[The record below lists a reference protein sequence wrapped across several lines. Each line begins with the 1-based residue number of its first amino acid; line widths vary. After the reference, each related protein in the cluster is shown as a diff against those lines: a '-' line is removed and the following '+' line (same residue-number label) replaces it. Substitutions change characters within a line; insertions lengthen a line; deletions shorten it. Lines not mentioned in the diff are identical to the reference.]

1 MKEKIYFTI
10 VVATHNDENFIK
22 ATLDS
27 IALQECRDY
36 EVVVVD
42 GGSKDRSLEVV
53 YQADFPH
60 RKVYSFFEPDI
71 YYMWN
76 KAIKLARGRYIL
88 FFKAGTYFTSSRML
102 EQLKADI
109 AALEEPDLVTT
120 CGMGYHRKTR
130 GMHTPPIGKRRLTR
144 GILPTMLGS
153 RLFRTDTLRSL
164 GGFDTNFTVRASFEL
179 VCRYVATPSARV
191 VALNYVITDYIV
203 KFTESERFLEYHR
216 ETPGILAKNFGW
228 VKLMTYLI
236 SHSTWIAFRYW
247 LGNLHFHSA
256 DEIG

>member
-1 MKEKIYFTI
+1 MKDKIYFTI
-10 VVATHNDENFIK
+10 VVATHNDENFVK
-22 ATLDS
+22 MTLES
-27 IALQECRDY
+27 LSKQECREF
-36 EVVVVD
+36 EVIVVD

-53 YQADFPH
+53 YGVHFPH
-60 RKVYSFFEPDI
+60 RRVYNFFEAEI

-76 KAIKLARGRYIL
+76 KALKLSRGRYIL

-109 AALEEPDLVTT
+109 AILEEPDLVTT

-130 GMHTPPIGKRRLTR
+130 GLHTPPLGKRRLTR

-153 RLFRTDTLRSL
+153 RLFRTDTLRSM
-164 GGFDTNFTVRASFEL
+164 GGFDVQFAVRASFEL

-191 VALNYVITDYIV
+191 VALGYVITDYAV
-203 KFTESERFLEYHR
+203 KFTETERFLEYHR
-216 ETPGILAKNFGW
+216 ETPSILAKNFGW
-228 VKLMTYLI
+228 VKLMTYLV

>member
-1 MKEKIYFTI
+1 MKGKIYFTI
-10 VVATHNDENFIK
+10 VVATHNEESFVRL
-22 ATLDS
+22 TLKS
-27 IALQECRDY
+27 IAKQECEDY
-36 EVVVVD
+36 EVIVVD

-53 YQADFPH
+53 YETHFTH
-60 RKVYSFFEPDI
+60 RQVYTLFEPDI

-76 KAIKLARGRYIL
+76 KALKLARGRYIL
-88 FFKAGTYFTSSRML
+88 FFKSGTYFTSSRML

-109 AALEEPDLVTT
+109 LALEEPDLVAT

-130 GMHTPPIGKRRLTR
+130 GLHTPPIGKRRLTK
-144 GILPTMLGS
+144 GILPTMLSS
-153 RLFRTDTLRSL
+153 RLFRTDTLRSM
-164 GGFDTNFTVRASFEL
+164 GGFDTSFAVRASFEL
-179 VCRYVATPSARV
+179 VCRYVAEPTVRV

-203 KFTESERFLEYHR
+203 KFNESEHFLEYHK
-216 ETPGILAKNFGW
+216 ETPRILSKNFGW